1 MKESQFLTAK
11 NILFALTLAAV
22 LAISTALL
30 RAQTS
35 QEANEQSAEQ
45 MGAQTEANT
54 SHGRWRE
61 LQAQRLEGSWE
72 VTGDAVVPPGVP
84 QPPSFHAYETF
95 TRGGALIGSDR
106 QRPASKQHGTWA
118 YLGGNKYAWTF
129 KEDIFDAM
137 GNFDGVLTLRF
148 RATLTGRDEFV
159 GVANSELRNANG
171 DLIRNRCA
179 TGKGRRIMLEPL
191 PEQCQNITPPR

>member
-1 MKESQFLTAK
+1 MIEKKPAK
-11 NILFALTLAAV
+11 SILLALTLVAV
-22 LAISTALL
+22 ITLSAFLL
-30 RAQTS
+30 HAQTNPND
-35 QEANEQSAEQ
+35 QVTQQSEGQSESSASR
-45 MGAQTEANT
+45 G
-54 SHGRWRE
+54 SFRE
-61 LQAQRLEGSWE
+61 LQSQRLEGSWE

-118 YLGGNKYAWTF
+118 HLGGNKYAWTF
-129 KEDIFDAM
+129 KEDFFDAM

-191 PEQCQNITPPR
+191 SEQCQGITPPR

>member
-1 MKESQFLTAK
+1 MKESKFLIAK

-30 RAQTS
+30 RAQAS
-35 QEANEQSAEQ
+35 QETDNQQAGQSEAQAESQ
-45 MGAQTEANT
+45 A
-54 SHGRWRE
+54 SHRRWRE

-72 VTGDAVVPPGVP
+72 LIGNAVVPPGVP
-84 QPPSFHAYETF
+84 PPPPFHAYETF
-95 TRGGALIGSDR
+95 THGGALIGSDR
-106 QRPASKQHGTWA
+106 ARPASKQHGTWA

-137 GNFDGVLTLRF
+137 GNFDGVLTIRF

-179 TGKGRRIMLEPL
+179 TGKGRRILLEPL
-191 PEQCQNITPPR
+191 PELCQGITPPQ

>member
-1 MKESQFLTAK
+1 MTTRKIILLLSLTLFVALTAT
-11 NILFALTLAAV
+11 I
-22 LAISTALL
+22 L
-30 RAQTS
+30 RAQSDEPTAGYAQ
-35 QEANEQSAEQ
+35 QESSNGQCGFLCRLREQ
-45 MGAQTEANT
+45 
-54 SHGRWRE
+54 
-61 LQAQRLEGSWE
+61 QAQRLEGSWE
-72 VTGDAVVPPGVP
+72 LTGDAVVPPGVP

-95 TRGGALIGSDR
+95 THGGALIGSDR
-106 QRPASKQHGTWA
+106 ARPASKQHGTWA

-137 GNFDGVLTLRF
+137 GNFDGVLTIRF
-148 RATLTGRDEFV
+148 RATLTGKDEFV

-191 PEQCQNITPPR
+191 SEQCQSITPPR

>member
-1 MKESQFLTAK
+1 MFEKKPAQ
-11 NILFALTLAAV
+11 NILLALTLGAV
-22 LAISTALL
+22 IALSTFLL
-30 RAQTS
+30 HAQTS
-35 QEANEQSAEQ
+35 PNDQITQQSEVQ
-45 MGAQTEANT
+45 SESQT
-54 SHGRWRE
+54 SHGGLRE

-72 VTGDAVVPPGVP
+72 LTGNAVVPPGVP
-84 QPPSFHAYETF
+84 PPPPFHAYETF

-106 QRPASKQHGTWA
+106 ARPASKQHGTWA

-137 GNFDGVLTLRF
+137 GNFDGVLTIRF
-148 RATLTGRDEFV
+148 RATLTARDEFV

-191 PEQCQNITPPR
+191 PELCQGITPPR